1 VFSLHIDTTQTWRGG
16 QSQVRY
22 TVLGLRALGHR
33 AALVADPSGALFQ
46 RMSEGLDLV
55 PLSTRG
61 EIDLAA
67 AWRLSRVLKQLRPDI
82 LTRTIRAGWPWPQ
95 PRSRSRRPARVR
107 LSWRRAVSSSRSRAT
122 RSRPGSIRRSIASS
136 RSAAPCAIA

>member
-1 VFSLHIDTTQTWRGG
+1 MFSIHIDTARTWRGG

-22 TVLGLRALGHR
+22 TVLGLRAIGHR
-33 AALVADPSGALFQ
+33 TALVADPEGALFQ

-67 AWRLSRVLKQLRPDI
+67 AWRLSRVLKQLRPEI
-82 LTRTIRAGWPWPQ
+82 LHAHDP
-95 PRSRSRRPARVR
+95 S
-107 LSWRRAVSSSRSRAT
+107 AVAMAAT
-122 RSRPGSIRRSIASS
+122 ALSIASPLS
-136 RSAAPCAIA
+136 GLSETTSNE